1 MDEFK
6 RKSWEMQIE
15 RLRRAT
21 PEERLQAAAA
31 QREISKDLLRSGLL
45 ARFPDLTEAEIEN
58 RMGEIIFGV
67 EVWRDI
73 CERRRHYFGGP
84 GPA

>member
-6 RKSWEMQIE
+6 QKSWEMQIE

-21 PEERLQAAAA
+21 PEERLRAASA

-45 ARFPDLTEAEIEN
+45 ARFPDLTEAEIED

-73 CERRRHYFGGP
+73 SERRRRYFGGP